1 MQSVITK
8 KKKKKINLFEYQ
20 VLLLEMLHNICY
32 MAWI

>member
-1 MQSVITK
+1 MQSVIT